1 MICRL
6 VVGTNRG
13 FAIVDVF
20 SNSCLYT
27 FCSVTSILCK
37 TLHVF
42 AQCLNAMYVCTV
54 CDLNYMY
61 NHYMYSMLPYDVC
74 STPNVYHCF
83 IVLIMC
89 MSKQLTCIIFHTDMA
104 NPNKFSRQIRQES
117 QLGLNAVKKATIS
130 RHATS
135 LALSV
140 KAKNNHSTTSTP
152 VKRAASAKPLT
163 MKTEKSRSHIP
174 EQVCR
179 DEVDSHT
186 TVSELESCV
195 SALELVQLQLDKQ
208 CK

>member
-1 MICRL
+1 MYL
-6 VVGTNRG
+6 V
-13 FAIVDVF
+13 
-20 SNSCLYT
+20 S
-27 FCSVTSILCK
+27 
-37 TLHVF
+37 
-42 AQCLNAMYVCTV
+42 
-54 CDLNYMY
+54 
-61 NHYMYSMLPYDVC
+61 YDVC

-83 IVLIMC
+83 IVLNVR
-89 MSKQLTCIIFHTDMA
+89 MSKQLARIIFHTDMA

-140 KAKNNHSTTSTP
+140 KAKNNHSTTSIP

-163 MKTEKSRSHIP
+163 MKKEKSRSHIP
-174 EQVCR
+174 EQDCT
-179 DEVDSHT
+179 DEVDSHM